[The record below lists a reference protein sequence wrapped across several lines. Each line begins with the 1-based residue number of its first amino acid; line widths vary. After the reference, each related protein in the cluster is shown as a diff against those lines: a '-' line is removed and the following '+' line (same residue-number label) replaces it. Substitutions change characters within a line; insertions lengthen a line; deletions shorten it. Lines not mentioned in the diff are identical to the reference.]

1 MSFTI
6 YTYDRSLKSQETKRK
21 GGWFYTKCKFT
32 AGWHLAISRTEAVST
47 PPQGVLRF
55 YKFKRGC
62 CWRKR
67 VSKQERNTGKEYS
80 GLYLIQSLSRCG
92 PQILLQLLHFHGHLA
107 HQTPAPRATPTT
119 RFRSIIKPLALI
131 DHLSS
136 SWLHL
141 LFFSVGPLSPESS
154 CFPCSPRPCASAH
167 LLSGPVLCLPSLN
180 SLPDHARGHSTVT
193 LSANLGQSALMA
205 EAHNRGGTVGLTYGI
220 TLLLPSS

>member
-1 MSFTI
+1 MKRTSHIKHKRTKGTALI
-6 YTYDRSLKSQETKRK
+6 LTPCAGSLKSQETKRK

-32 AGWHLAISRTEAVST
+32 AGWHLGISRTEAVST

-131 DHLSS
+131 MKTPNGYTCRSS
-136 SWLHL
+136 F
-141 LFFSVGPLSPESS
+141 LFHRDRLK
-154 CFPCSPRPCASAH
+154 A
-167 LLSGPVLCLPSLN
+167 
-180 SLPDHARGHSTVT
+180 
-193 LSANLGQSALMA
+193 
-205 EAHNRGGTVGLTYGI
+205 
-220 TLLLPSS
+220 